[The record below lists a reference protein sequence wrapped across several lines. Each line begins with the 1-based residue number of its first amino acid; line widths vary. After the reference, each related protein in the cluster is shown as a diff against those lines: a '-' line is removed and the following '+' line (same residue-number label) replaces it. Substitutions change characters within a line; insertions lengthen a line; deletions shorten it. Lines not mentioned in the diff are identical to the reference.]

1 MKNCFKA
8 NLFYSMHSKKYLVSA
23 IFLILITAVTIF
35 VIFVEDNLYKTTP
48 ALVDNLYEQL
58 ENSRYTEAEIGE
70 ETYYVLDISISKLLR
85 IVNDKDIVAFLIPI
99 GFLAML
105 SSENK
110 RKCIIQYV
118 DMNGSIVNWYKGKFL
133 FMLFLSLTVMLIQVL
148 MSVLVGTAL
157 WPLAVEGE
165 HFLASIFRI
174 IIGSGVGNFLLLSM
188 SFLIANLCN
197 WKFGLSY
204 VGVLL
209 MYYVLPIGLSF
220 ISVGEEN
227 ASSYYVASVVNEV
240 LEVQTG
246 IGEYTLNMI
255 LCMIYIFIFLAFGF
269 FAFKKNTLKCK
280 GKI

>member
-8 NLFYSMHSKKYLVSA
+8 NLFYSMHSRKYMISA
-23 IFLILITAVTIF
+23 IFIILITAVTIF
-35 VIFVEDNLYKTTP
+35 MMSVEDNLYKTTP

-58 ENSRYTEAEIGE
+58 ENSGYFEAEIRE

-85 IVNDKDIVAFLIPI
+85 IVNDKDIVTLLIPI

-110 RKCIIQYV
+110 KKCMFQYV
-118 DMNGSIVNWYKGKFL
+118 NMNGSIGDWYKGKIL
-133 FMLFLSLTVMLIQVL
+133 FMLFLSIAVTLIQVL

-157 WPLAVEGE
+157 WPLEAEGE
-165 HFLASIFRI
+165 QFIASLFRVVV
-174 IIGSGVGNFLLLSM
+174 GSSVGNFLLLSM
-188 SFLIANLCN
+188 SFMIGNLCKG
-197 WKFGLSY
+197 KFGLSY

-220 ISVGEEN
+220 IPVGEGN
-227 ASSYYVASVVNEV
+227 VSSYYVASVVNEV
-240 LEVQTG
+240 LEVQTS
-246 IGEYTLNMI
+246 IREYTFNMI
-255 LCMIYIFIFLAFGF
+255 LCMVYIFGLLLFGYF
-269 FAFKKNTLKCK
+269 IFKKYVSKCK